1 MRPNIKRI
9 LLSSGFII
17 FVSLLF
23 FIVSTEIVQAGWAAD
38 VKNYLTKGLLEDIGN
53 SVLKLGAV
61 TIAIGAWAMEFFL
74 WIIFELVVKLVQD
87 LFKPEYYQN
96 TLNGFAVN
104 PMVING
110 WKVVAAFCNMLYI
123 IVLLFIG
130 VGTLFRIEK
139 YNYKKLL
146 IKLIVVALLTNFS
159 LVFAGIVLD
168 FFHILMFNGIF
179 GDPLEKIE
187 IAVKNLLWGPFN
199 RRWETFKGILF
210 APDMATIA
218 GIVAGSIGQ
227 LIFMAMVSI
236 VILAVGIFLIIR
248 TVALWVLLVLSPI
261 AYIGLVLPDTEG
273 TAKKWWSSFLKYAI
287 AGPILFFFLWFSAE
301 MMNLIN
307 TELVFSNPQNDLTH
321 MDLENG
327 KTLGDKAYM
336 DPIVASHNTYM
347 YMMFSSIL
355 LWGSIIAAASLSI
368 AGASKITRMA
378 QVAVI
383 GGAVMAHKIGLHG
396 TKNILGGVGKR
407 LQQVTPSGALHSNAS
422 LWEKTKA
429 SFRDAAPGLGKGLV
443 GVGGAAKALAVL
455 EPITLARS
463 AYGAYKKKM
472 DAQGKEDIESVGRIG
487 SFAWLAM
494 TNQPRRVLGMTP
506 ATQMA
511 GDAVD
516 KSRTAARTKNGN
528 ERNEINNEDQGL
540 RTEESALN
548 SEENSL
554 NNEEAGLIMGGAGE
568 RRKEEIEARKNEIAN
583 KRNEIG
589 DRRNELQEKKG
600 GLIKEWNTDNLDQ
613 SHDDEYRKAAKREVY
628 GKKWRSYLYD
638 DRVHA
643 QKVAVATER
652 KAQEEKNPDQ
662 KTAGLA
668 AATNNVDREAGLRD
682 MAKRD
687 MNITDELRNNG
698 LIDSTATLN
707 DFIDKHFKGNY
718 ERAGGILKVDLD
730 NIARENKRYSETG
743 GTIMDSKTKQMRSA
757 TKEEQVQNIDKM
769 LSNLGP
775 RKYVDAFKTNLIV
788 KIMPDGT
795 RKLADT
801 AHVAIKNMMTPG
813 FVETVSRKKTTSL
826 KEIKELKKMVQD
838 TRITNELNE
847 NEIKKIKE
855 VIDATEKRSN
865 VIEFEDSVS

>member
-600 GLIKEWNTDNLDQ
+600 GLIKEWNTDNLDS
-613 SHDDEYRKAAKREVY
+613 SHDAEYRKAAKREVY
-628 GKKWRSYLYD
+628 GKKWRAYLYD
-638 DRVHA
+638 DRIHE

-652 KAQEEKNPDQ
+652 KAQEEKTPDQ
-662 KTAGLA
+662 KTAGIG
-668 AATNNVDREAGLRD
+668 AATNPVDIEAGLRD
-682 MAKRD
+682 MAKQD
-687 MNITDELRNNG
+687 INITDELRNKG
-698 LIDSTATLN
+698 IIDFNTTLN
-707 DFIDKHFKGNY
+707 EYIDKKFKGNY
-718 ERAGGILKVDLD
+718 ERPGGILKVDLD
-730 NIARENKRYSETG
+730 NIARENKHYSEAG

-757 TKEEQVQNIDKM
+757 TKEERIQNVDRII
-769 LSNLGP
+769 SSQSAG
-775 RKYVDAFKTNLIV
+775 KYANTFKADLIV
-788 KIMPDGT
+788 QTMPDGT
-795 RKLADT
+795 QKLADT
-801 AHVAIKNMMTPG
+801 AKTAIKNMTNG
-813 FVETVSRKKTTSL
+813 FINSHKQNKTIAP
-826 KEIKELKKMVQD
+826 KEIGEIRKLLNNTRLMGQLSAGAKNTLQKLKAADDHISQHPYD
-838 TRITNELNE
+838 NQ
-847 NEIKKIKE
+847 
-855 VIDATEKRSN
+855 A
-865 VIEFEDSVS
+865 